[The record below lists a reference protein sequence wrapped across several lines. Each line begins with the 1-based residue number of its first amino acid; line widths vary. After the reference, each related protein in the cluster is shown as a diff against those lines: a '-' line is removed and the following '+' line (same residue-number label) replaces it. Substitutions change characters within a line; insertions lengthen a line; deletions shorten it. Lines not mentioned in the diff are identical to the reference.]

1 MALLGRDFK
10 STTPTDNDFVRAP
23 SGPQLAS
30 TLRDLKARVQ
40 DFFDWSFLTEEG
52 SLWPQSIPV
61 ASLKSLTPSPAGTGG
76 KMTVNAK
83 GLFTAIGDV
92 SEDTTARVFRAVFH
106 ANASK
111 ISSVDNETSSAVAV
125 YEVDNSPIGEFD
137 NTGYP
142 TEIFQFHKFEFVVP
156 QGVYRV
162 KALLVGAGAD
172 YLSSYAASRQ
182 REVAFATTP
191 GSILHIWVGETNG
204 SPSRLASADGSKY
217 IDSGAYQNPSVG
229 FPDVNVGWGFPYFQ
243 GYGTNGTVASTLG
256 TPGVVILEWYA

>member
-10 STTPTDNDFVRAP
+10 ATTPTDNDYVRAP
-23 SGPQLAS
+23 SGVQLAS
-30 TLRDLKARVQ
+30 VLRDLKGRIQ
-40 DFFDWSFLTEEG
+40 DFFDRSFLTEEG

-61 ASLKSLTPSPAGTGG
+61 ASLKSLTPSPVGTGG
-76 KMTVNAK
+76 KMTVNTK
-83 GLFTAIGDV
+83 GLFTRVEDV

-125 YEVDNSPIGEFD
+125 YSVDNSPLGEFD
-137 NTGYP
+137 NTGYL
-142 TEIFQFHKFEFVVP
+142 TEFFQFHKFEFVVP

-162 KALLVGAGAD
+162 KAILVGAGID
-172 YLSSYAASRQ
+172 YLSGYTPSRQ

-217 IDSGAYQNPSVG
+217 IDSGAFQSPSID
-229 FPDVNVGWGFPYFQ
+229 FPDVNLGWGFPYLK